1 MADEVQTQATEAQV
15 EQPVEQQ
22 ATQENN
28 TEQVQATEAQ
38 ATENTQ
44 ESNGDAT
51 LLDEEIEQPQ
61 QDAQSQSETSADPE
75 DQEPANGEYQIFN
88 ANGEELS
95 AEEAEPFRNAFK
107 EAHLTTR
114 QAKLLKGAYDK
125 LVGDF
130 AQKTAQ
136 QLSKASAEWLS
147 DVKAD
152 KELGG
157 SNFTNTVVNVKKAIA
172 TYGDDSFTA
181 LLRESKLANNP
192 TVVRFLNNIGKTL
205 AEDRVIVGE
214 RNGFSADKV
223 AEAKRLYPHS
233 PELWGGK

>member
-1 MADEVQTQATEAQV
+1 MADEVNTQPTEAQT

-22 ATQENN
+22 ATQENIP
-28 TEQVQATEAQ
+28 EQAQPEQAQQSEPV
-38 ATENTQ
+38 TEN
-44 ESNGDAT
+44 SGDAT
-51 LLDEEIEQPQ
+51 LLDEEIEQPKD
-61 QDAQSQSETSADPE
+61 DAQSQAETKSDPE
-75 DQEPANGEYQIFN
+75 DQVPENGEYQIFD

-95 AEEAEPFRNAFK
+95 AEAAAPFRDAFK
-107 EAHLTTR
+107 EANLTSR

-130 AQKTAQ
+130 AAKTAQ

-147 DVKAD
+147 EVKSD
-152 KELGG
+152 KEIGG
-157 SNFTNTVVNVKKAIA
+157 NNFTNTVVNVKKAIA

-205 AEDRVIVGE
+205 VEDRVIVGE
-214 RNGFSADKV
+214 RNGYSPDKV